1 MKCLNKSHVRGLQR
15 ISPLLVLTLLSRVPA
30 EDWTEFRGPNGQGI
44 STAQSVPRE
53 WGADR
58 NVAWKTE
65 VPGEGWSSPVLA
77 AGRIYL
83 TSAVAPPSA
92 ENPDDRQLLVLCFDA
107 DSGKQLWSTQVF
119 TQTGTD
125 ERTRIH
131 RKNSHAS
138 PTPILHGDQLFVH
151 FGTLGTACL
160 STDGSVIWRNQELV
174 FQPVHG
180 NGGSPVLFEDLLIFS
195 CDGGDQ
201 QFVVALDTKS
211 GIVRWKTERPEVP
224 NPKKF
229 SFCTPL
235 IVEIDGKSQLIS
247 PAADCVVSYDP
258 RSGEQLWFVRYQ
270 GYSVIPRPVF
280 AHGLIFVSTSYDRPQ
295 LLAIAPGESGD
306 VTETNIRWST
316 GQGAPHT
323 ASVLVVADE
332 LYFVSDNGIAHCV
345 DARTGDV
352 HWKERL
358 GGNYSASPVFAD
370 GAVYFQSEQGETHVV
385 HAGREFVELA
395 TNTIPE
401 RTLASPAIQDGAL
414 FIRSAGSL
422 YRIGPPASAR
432 Q

>member
-1 MKCLNKSHVRGLQR
+1 MQCLSKLHVRRSQLGWLPAALLLL
-15 ISPLLVLTLLSRVPA
+15 SPLLA

-44 STAQSVPRE
+44 STARSVPRE
-53 WGADR
+53 WSGER
-58 NVAWKTE
+58 NIAWKAE

-83 TSAVAPPSA
+83 TAAVASESA
-92 ENPDDRQLLVLCFDA
+92 ENSGDRQLLVLCYDA
-107 DSGKQLWSTQVF
+107 SSGKQLWSTQVF
-119 TQTGTD
+119 QQAGTD
-125 ERTRIH
+125 SRTKIH
-131 RKNSHAS
+131 QKNSHAS
-138 PTPILHGDQLFVH
+138 PTPIVHGDQLFVH
-151 FGTLGTACL
+151 FGTIGTACL
-160 STDGSVIWRNQELV
+160 STAGKVLWRNEELV

-195 CDGGDQ
+195 CDGGDL

-211 GIVRWKTERPEVP
+211 GAVRWKTNRPEVP

-235 IVEIDGKSQLIS
+235 IVEIEGKPQLIS

-258 RSGEQLWFVRYQ
+258 RSGEQLWFVRYE
-270 GYSVIPRPVF
+270 GYSVIPRPVH

-295 LLAIAPGESGD
+295 LLAIAPGTAGD

-316 GQGAPHT
+316 SQGAPHT

-345 DARTGDV
+345 DARTGEV
-352 HWKERL
+352 HWRERL

-385 HAGREFVELA
+385 QAGREYVNLA
-395 TNTIPE
+395 TNVLPE
-401 RTLASPAIQDGAL
+401 NTLASPAVQDGAL
-414 FIRSAGSL
+414 FIRSAGYL
-422 YRIGPPASAR
+422 YRIGATAGAR
-432 Q
+432 E

>member
-1 MKCLNKSHVRGLQR
+1 MKCLSRLNSCNSKL
-15 ISPLLVLTLLSRVPA
+15 IWPLTLLLLLSPLRS

-44 STAQSVPRE
+44 STARSVPRD
-53 WGADR
+53 WSGDR
-58 NVAWKTE
+58 NVAWKAE
-65 VPGEGWSSPVLA
+65 IPGEGWSSPVLA

-83 TSAVAPPSA
+83 TAAVAPEVA
-92 ENPDDRQLLVLCFDA
+92 DNPNDRQLLVLCYDA
-107 DSGKQLWSTQVF
+107 ASGAQLWSTPVF
-119 TQTGTD
+119 QQAGTD
-125 ERTRIH
+125 DRTRIH
-131 RKNSHAS
+131 KKNSHAS
-138 PTPILHGDQLFVH
+138 PTPVLQGDQLFVH

-160 STDGSVIWRNQELV
+160 STDGNVLWRNQELV

-211 GIVRWKTERPEVP
+211 GAVRWKTDRPEVP

-235 IVEIDGKSQLIS
+235 IVNIEGKPQLIS
-247 PAADCVVSYDP
+247 PGADCVVSYDP
-258 RSGEQLWFVRYQ
+258 RSGEQLWFVRYE
-270 GYSVIPRPVF
+270 GYSVIPRPVY

-295 LLAIAPGESGD
+295 LLAIAPGDAGD

-316 GQGAPHT
+316 SQGAPHT

-345 DARTGDV
+345 DARTGEV
-352 HWKERL
+352 HWKQRL

-370 GAVYFQSEQGETHVV
+370 GAIYFQSEQGETHVV
-385 HAGREFVELA
+385 QPGREYVELA
-395 TNTIPE
+395 TNALPE
-401 RTLASPAIQDGAL
+401 STLASPAVQNGAL
-414 FIRSAGSL
+414 FIRSAGYL
-422 YRIGPPASAR
+422 YRIGAPATAR
-432 Q
+432 E